1 MKETWKEK
9 FELAWNNDFDSD
21 YSNNFD
27 PGKIKDFISKEIES
41 AKKVERERIVE
52 ALEGLKLE
60 TDIFYSKCTPIQVL
74 DQVINLIN
82 K

>member
-1 MKETWKEK
+1 MSNFWKEDLHRLINHEIIDK
-9 FELAWNNDFDSD
+9 
-21 YSNNFD
+21 
-27 PGKIKDFISKEIES
+27 FISKEIES
-41 AKKVERERIVE
+41 AIKAERERIVE

-60 TDIFYSKCTPIQVL
+60 TDIFYSKCTPIQAL